1 MSARDELRT
10 LVEILSEDESEH
22 LATLVRDTVAGER
35 FWEVDAAV
43 VYNEHIKGRF
53 RQLGGAAPPTNGDQP
68 APQSAPAA
76 GPPAPDAGIFAPI
89 PIAKALDTAERISLP
104 EPGELETRLGETLA
118 RRRTRRDFASQPLP
132 LDRLSTLLH
141 HACGVTGTMAAYG
154 YSRLPLRAFPS
165 SGGLQAPELYL
176 SVQAVDALTPGLYHY
191 DPIRHEVGL
200 LRAGAFGS
208 TLSSLALGQ
217 PWVAS
222 AAVVFVISGSY
233 ERLRWKYGERAY
245 RFMCVDAG
253 LVAQNIHLVA
263 EALGLGACAIAGFAD
278 DAVERLLAIDGQDEM
293 ALLLVCAGPIGAG
306 GPASPPNVL

>member
-1 MSARDELRT
+1 MSARNELRT
-10 LVEILSEDESEH
+10 LVDILSEDESEH

-43 VYNEHIKGRF
+43 VYNEHVKGRY
-53 RQLGGAAPPTNGDQP
+53 RQLGGAAPPANGDQP
-68 APQSAPAA
+68 AAPGA
-76 GPPAPDAGIFAPI
+76 GPPVPDAGIFAPI

-104 EPGELETRLGETLA
+104 EPGELETSLGETLA
-118 RRRTRRDFASQPLP
+118 RRRTRRDFAKEPLP
-132 LDRLSTLLH
+132 LGRLSTLLH

-154 YSRLPLRAFPS
+154 YSRLPLRTFPS

-176 SVQAVDALTPGLYHY
+176 SAQAVDPLASGLYHY
-191 DPIRHEVGL
+191 DPLRHELGL
-200 LRAGAFGS
+200 LRTGTFGS

-253 LVAQNIHLVA
+253 LVAQNLHLVA

-293 ALLLVCAGPIGAG
+293 ALLLVCSGPIGAG
-306 GPASPPNVL
+306 GPTRPPNVL

>member
-1 MSARDELRT
+1 MSARNELRT
-10 LVEILSEDESEH
+10 LVDILSEDESER

-43 VYNEHIKGRF
+43 VYNEHVKGRY
-53 RQLGGAAPPTNGDQP
+53 RQLGGAAPPANGDQP
-68 APQSAPAA
+68 AAPAA
-76 GPPAPDAGIFAPI
+76 GPPVPDAGIFAPI

-104 EPGELETRLGETLA
+104 EPGELETSLGETLA
-118 RRRTRRDFASQPLP
+118 RRRTRRDFAKEPLP
-132 LDRLSTLLH
+132 LGRLSTLLH

-154 YSRLPLRAFPS
+154 YSRLPLRTFPS

-176 SVQAVDALTPGLYHY
+176 SAQAVDPLASGLYHY
-191 DPIRHEVGL
+191 DPLRHELGL
-200 LRAGAFGS
+200 LRTGTFGS

-253 LVAQNIHLVA
+253 LVAQNLHLVA

-293 ALLLVCAGPIGAG
+293 ALLLVCSGPIGAG
-306 GPASPPNVL
+306 GPTRPPNVL

>member
-1 MSARDELRT
+1 MSARNELRT
-10 LVEILSEDESEH
+10 LVDILSEDESEH

-43 VYNEHIKGRF
+43 VYNEHVKGRY
-53 RQLGGAAPPTNGDQP
+53 RQLGGAAPPANGEQP
-68 APQSAPAA
+68 AAPGA
-76 GPPAPDAGIFAPI
+76 GPPVPDAGIFAPI

-104 EPGELETRLGETLA
+104 EPGELETSLGETLA
-118 RRRTRRDFASQPLP
+118 RRRTRRDFAKEPLP
-132 LDRLSTLLH
+132 LGRLSTLLH

-154 YSRLPLRAFPS
+154 YSRLPLRTFPS

-176 SVQAVDALTPGLYHY
+176 SAQAVDPLASGLYHY
-191 DPIRHEVGL
+191 DPLRHELGL
-200 LRAGAFGS
+200 LRTGTFGS

-253 LVAQNIHLVA
+253 LVAQNLHLVA

-293 ALLLVCAGPIGAG
+293 ALLLVCSGPIGAG
-306 GPASPPNVL
+306 GPTRPPNVL